1 MAFKISTGA
10 ANAILSTRATGI
22 AFLQGITLA
31 LVDGG
36 SGVADTIT
44 HSGNGLVT
52 AGFQPGM
59 QLFLKGCTT
68 AGNDA
73 AVSLVKPSAVVAGT
87 MTIPTATVN
96 TAETF
101 LATTTLI
108 GMKGGCWADVFMNGR
123 LDIYSGAQPAD
134 ADAAETG
141 TLLMS
146 ITDASGAFVSGAGA
160 NGLQFEATASDG
172 ELEKLATQTWSGV
185 GLAAAGAGGTV
196 AGWWRLYG
204 NTVVTGL
211 STSAIRMD
219 GSCSMTSYQMRMSST
234 TIVYGATVTVDTFKL
249 IQPLA

>member
-10 ANAILSTRATGI
+10 ANAILSTRAAGI

-36 SGVADTIT
+36 EGVADSIT
-44 HSGNGLVT
+44 HSGNGFIT

-59 QLFLKGCTT
+59 QLFLKGSTT
-68 AGNDA
+68 PANDT
-73 AVSLVKPSAVVAGT
+73 AVSLVKPSAVTPGVI
-87 MTIPTATVN
+87 TIPTGTVN
-96 TAETF
+96 MAEAF

-108 GMKGGCWADVFMNGR
+108 GMKGGCWADVFLNGT
-123 LDIYSGAQPAD
+123 LHLFSGNQPAN

-141 TLLMS
+141 TKLIE
-146 ITDASGAFVSGAGA
+146 ITNASGAFVSGAGA
-160 NGLQFEATASDG
+160 NGLQFKDAALDG
-172 ELEKLATQTWSGV
+172 NLEKLASQVWSGV
-185 GLAAAGAGGTV
+185 GLAAAGMGTV

-204 NTVVTGL
+204 NTVVTGP

-219 GSCSMTSYQMRMSST
+219 GSCSMTLYQMRMSST
-234 TIVYGATVTVDTFKL
+234 TIVSGATVTVDTFKI